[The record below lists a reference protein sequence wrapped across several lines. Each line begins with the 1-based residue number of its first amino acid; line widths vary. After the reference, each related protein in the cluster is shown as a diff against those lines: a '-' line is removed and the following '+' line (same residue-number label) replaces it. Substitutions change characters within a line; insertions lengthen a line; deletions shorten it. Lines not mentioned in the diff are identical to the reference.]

1 MEMDASLKEYQAALD
16 AQFEERKAMILS
28 QEEKDL
34 AVEVEAVKRQGNQKL
49 AHEHLVNKRAL
60 SQKETEFKDKLF
72 QEVAALVEAYKKTPE
87 YVQVIKK
94 QIIDAKSFAKNDDI
108 IIYLDPADA
117 SKKHD
122 LEEET
127 KCTLTMSEYSFGG
140 GMLSILIMYLLYR
153 TELFSMV
160 GISMA
165 GGVMHNLGQLLT
177 ACAIMSN
184 LSLMSYFAVL
194 FFSGLISGILIGIL
208 AYSIEKR
215 LPADFR

>member
-1 MEMDASLKEYQAALD
+1 MEREKLKSRLG
-16 AQFEERKAMILS
+16 FILIS
-28 QEEKDL
+28 AGCAIGIGNVWKFAYMAGQGGGGFFVLLYLLFLVMLGIPIMSMEF
-34 AVEVEAVKRQGNQKL
+34 AVG
-49 AHEHLVNKRAL
+49 RA

-140 GMLSILIMYLLYR
+140 GMRAVIPARSILIDN
-153 TELFSMV
+153 SMDSRIAEV
-160 GISMA
+160 RNEFQFD
-165 GGVMHNLGQLLT
+165 GGEYDG
-177 ACAIMSN
+177 
-184 LSLMSYFAVL
+184 
-194 FFSGLISGILIGIL
+194 
-208 AYSIEKR
+208 R
-215 LPADFR
+215 

>member
-16 AQFEERKAMILS
+16 AQFEERKAIILS

-60 SQKETEFKDKLF
+60 SKKETELKDKLF

-87 YVQVIKK
+87 YVRVIKK
-94 QIIDAKSFAKNDDI
+94 QIIDAKAFAKNDDI

-117 SKKHD
+117 YKKQD
-122 LEEET
+122 LEEEA

-140 GMLSILIMYLLYR
+140 GMRAVIPARSILIDNSIDSR
-153 TELFSMV
+153 IAEVRNEFQFD
-160 GISMA
+160 
-165 GGVMHNLGQLLT
+165 GGEYDG
-177 ACAIMSN
+177 
-184 LSLMSYFAVL
+184 
-194 FFSGLISGILIGIL
+194 
-208 AYSIEKR
+208 R
-215 LPADFR
+215 

>member
-87 YVQVIKK
+87 YVQVIKTDYRCK
-94 QIIDAKSFAKNDDI
+94 IIC
-108 IIYLDPADA
+108 
-117 SKKHD
+117 KK
-122 LEEET
+122 
-127 KCTLTMSEYSFGG
+127 
-140 GMLSILIMYLLYR
+140 
-153 TELFSMV
+153 
-160 GISMA
+160 
-165 GGVMHNLGQLLT
+165 
-177 ACAIMSN
+177 
-184 LSLMSYFAVL
+184 
-194 FFSGLISGILIGIL
+194 
-208 AYSIEKR
+208 
-215 LPADFR
+215 

>member
-117 SKKHD
+117 SKK
-122 LEEET
+122 
-127 KCTLTMSEYSFGG
+127 CTLTMSEYSFGG
-140 GMLSILIMYLLYR
+140 GMRAVIPARSILIDN
-153 TELFSMV
+153 SMDSRIAEV
-160 GISMA
+160 RNEFQFD
-165 GGVMHNLGQLLT
+165 GGEYDG
-177 ACAIMSN
+177 
-184 LSLMSYFAVL
+184 
-194 FFSGLISGILIGIL
+194 
-208 AYSIEKR
+208 R
-215 LPADFR
+215 

>member
-1 MEMDASLKEYQAALD
+1 MTLEEKLNHFMEISVQDATMEMDASLKEYQAALD

-122 LEEET
+122 LEVET
-127 KCTLTMSEYSFGG
+127 KCILTMSEYSFGG
-140 GMLSILIMYLLYR
+140 GMRAVIPARSILIDN
-153 TELFSMV
+153 SMDSRIAEV
-160 GISMA
+160 RNEFQFD
-165 GGVMHNLGQLLT
+165 GGEYDG
-177 ACAIMSN
+177 
-184 LSLMSYFAVL
+184 
-194 FFSGLISGILIGIL
+194 
-208 AYSIEKR
+208 R
-215 LPADFR
+215 

>member
-34 AVEVEAVKRQGNQKL
+34 AVEVEAVKRQG
-49 AHEHLVNKRAL
+49 NKRAL

-140 GMLSILIMYLLYR
+140 GMRAVIPARSILIDN
-153 TELFSMV
+153 SMDSRIAEV
-160 GISMA
+160 RNEFQFD
-165 GGVMHNLGQLLT
+165 GGEYDG
-177 ACAIMSN
+177 
-184 LSLMSYFAVL
+184 
-194 FFSGLISGILIGIL
+194 
-208 AYSIEKR
+208 R
-215 LPADFR
+215 

>member
-49 AHEHLVNKRAL
+49 AH
-60 SQKETEFKDKLF
+60 
-72 QEVAALVEAYKKTPE
+72 
-87 YVQVIKK
+87 
-94 QIIDAKSFAKNDDI
+94 AKSFAKNDDI

-140 GMLSILIMYLLYR
+140 GMRAVIPARSILIDN
-153 TELFSMV
+153 SMDSRIAEV
-160 GISMA
+160 RNEFQFD
-165 GGVMHNLGQLLT
+165 GGEYDG
-177 ACAIMSN
+177 
-184 LSLMSYFAVL
+184 
-194 FFSGLISGILIGIL
+194 
-208 AYSIEKR
+208 R
-215 LPADFR
+215 

>member
-60 SQKETEFKDKLF
+60 SQKETEFK
-72 QEVAALVEAYKKTPE
+72 EVAALVEAYKKTPE

-140 GMLSILIMYLLYR
+140 GMRAVIPARSILIDN
-153 TELFSMV
+153 SMDSRIAEV
-160 GISMA
+160 RNEFQFD
-165 GGVMHNLGQLLT
+165 GGEYDG
-177 ACAIMSN
+177 
-184 LSLMSYFAVL
+184 
-194 FFSGLISGILIGIL
+194 
-208 AYSIEKR
+208 R
-215 LPADFR
+215 

>member
-1 MEMDASLKEYQAALD
+1 MEGDLIDTGRKIKPFLWKYLFRMPQWKWMPRLRNIRLRLMQ
-16 AQFEERKAMILS
+16 QFEERKAMILS

-117 SKKHD
+117 SKKH
-122 LEEET
+122 
-127 KCTLTMSEYSFGG
+127 G
-140 GMLSILIMYLLYR
+140 
-153 TELFSMV
+153 
-160 GISMA
+160 
-165 GGVMHNLGQLLT
+165 
-177 ACAIMSN
+177 
-184 LSLMSYFAVL
+184 
-194 FFSGLISGILIGIL
+194 
-208 AYSIEKR
+208 
-215 LPADFR
+215 P

>member
-28 QEEKDL
+28 QD
-34 AVEVEAVKRQGNQKL
+34 
-49 AHEHLVNKRAL
+49 EHLVNKRAL

-140 GMLSILIMYLLYR
+140 GMRAVIPARSILIDN
-153 TELFSMV
+153 SMDSRIAEV
-160 GISMA
+160 RNEFQFD
-165 GGVMHNLGQLLT
+165 GGEYDG
-177 ACAIMSN
+177 
-184 LSLMSYFAVL
+184 
-194 FFSGLISGILIGIL
+194 
-208 AYSIEKR
+208 R
-215 LPADFR
+215 

>member
-72 QEVAALVEAYKKTPE
+72 QEAYKKTPE

-140 GMLSILIMYLLYR
+140 GMRAVIPARSILIDN
-153 TELFSMV
+153 SMDSRIAEV
-160 GISMA
+160 RNEFQFD
-165 GGVMHNLGQLLT
+165 GGEYDG
-177 ACAIMSN
+177 
-184 LSLMSYFAVL
+184 
-194 FFSGLISGILIGIL
+194 
-208 AYSIEKR
+208 R
-215 LPADFR
+215 

>member
-72 QEVAALVEAYKKTPE
+72 QEVAALVEDYKKTPE
-87 YVQVIKK
+87 YVEVIKK
-94 QIIDAKSFAKNDDI
+94 QIIDDI

-140 GMLSILIMYLLYR
+140 GMRAVIPARSILIDN
-153 TELFSMV
+153 SMDSRIAEV
-160 GISMA
+160 RNEFQFD
-165 GGVMHNLGQLLT
+165 GGEYNG
-177 ACAIMSN
+177 
-184 LSLMSYFAVL
+184 
-194 FFSGLISGILIGIL
+194 
-208 AYSIEKR
+208 R
-215 LPADFR
+215 